1 MGVVGWEA
9 EEGEGGC
16 ESMGHKSLQVPVPH
30 STPVLVQSLTPTP
43 SGPRSDPWAGG
54 SGTGRGSLETKLE
67 APLCLPGVAWRAVV
81 KPYSVLKMEGGVG
94 HKGAAGEC
102 IQNNKTLDLCLW

>member
-1 MGVVGWEA
+1 MKGAANLWA
-9 EEGEGGC
+9 TNLYKC
-16 ESMGHKSLQVPVPH
+16 LF
-30 STPVLVQSLTPTP
+30 PTP
-43 SGPRSDPWAGG
+43 PQYWSSPSHPPPAGPRSDPWAGG

-81 KPYSVLKMEGGVG
+81 KPYSVLEMEGGVG

-102 IQNNKTLDLCLW
+102 ILNNKTLDLCLW